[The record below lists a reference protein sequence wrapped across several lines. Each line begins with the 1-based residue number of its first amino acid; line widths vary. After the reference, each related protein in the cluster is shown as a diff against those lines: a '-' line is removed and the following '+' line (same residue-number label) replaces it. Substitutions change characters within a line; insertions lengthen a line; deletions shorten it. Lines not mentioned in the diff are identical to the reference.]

1 MPEDPSMAQ
10 NSGSRAHKPATR
22 TNAKASIPIGRRV
35 SEYDGAGVLSR
46 YLVDHIEELA
56 VEFATAKPFRHVLIN
71 PFFDEDLCEKL
82 IQQFPKPDPCKMV
95 NEFGGKSGKYAC
107 SNVRGI
113 GATYR
118 RLDDFVSGPKF
129 QKIMGAITGIPHLLY
144 DPEYHGAGTH
154 ENFSG
159 QGMDTHVD
167 FNFHRTTGYHR
178 RINAIIYLN
187 DEWQE
192 SWGGCLELHKDPWNF
207 LEDTAKKFL
216 PLKNHCVL
224 FETNEYSWHGFE
236 PVVAPAGKELT
247 RRSFTIY
254 MYTKER
260 PAAEV
265 AEKHNTVYVQAGTPK
280 HFKVGHVLSQR
291 DLDDVNSNFKK
302 RNTYLQAIY
311 AREKK
316 FFATINSLHDYV
328 NAFRLPA
335 VGFARAVGPPEGAYP
350 NFGVTAALRSN
361 WVCSDPVVGITISGR
376 LPAYIPENQLH
387 VDFGN
392 QSAPVSFN
400 ISGEFKVD
408 VPCNFQAGQTIK
420 LRVTAD
426 VAKSPKE
433 AGEGPDIKPY
443 SWFLREISF
452 KS

>member
-1 MPEDPSMAQ
+1 MAQ
-10 NSGSRAHKPATR
+10 NTEFKTEAPVTHSNVKV
-22 TNAKASIPIGRRV
+22 SIPTERV
-35 SEYDGAGVLSR
+35 ATEYNGNGVLSR
-46 YLVDHIEELA
+46 YLLEHIDELA
-56 VEFATAKPFRHVLIN
+56 VRFATAKPFRHVLIE
-71 PFFDEDLCEKL
+71 PFFDRDLCEKL
-82 IQQFPKPDPCKMV
+82 IQQFPKPDPSKMV

-118 RLDDFVSGPKF
+118 LLDDYVSGPEF
-129 QKIMGAITGIPHLLY
+129 QKIMGVITGIPKLLY

-159 QGMDTHVD
+159 QGMDTHID
-167 FNFHRTTGYHR
+167 FNFHRTTGHHR

-207 LEDTAKKFL
+207 LEDSTKKFL

-236 PVVAPAGKELT
+236 PINGPAGKEIS

-260 PAAEV
+260 PAAEL
-265 AEKHNTVYVQAGTPK
+265 AEKHNTVYVQAGPPK

-291 DLDDVNSNFKK
+291 DIDDVNNNFKK

-316 FFATINSLHDYV
+316 FFTTINNLRGYV

-335 VGFARAVGPPEGAYP
+335 IGFARPAGPPEGAYP
-350 NFGVTAALRSN
+350 NFGVSAALRSN
-361 WVCSDPVVGITISGR
+361 WVCSEHVVGVGISGR
-376 LPAYIPENQLH
+376 IPAYIPENQLH
-387 VDFGN
+387 VDFGGGYT
-392 QSAPVSFN
+392 PVSFN
-400 ISGEFKVD
+400 ISGEFNVS
-408 VPCNFQAGQTIK
+408 VPCDFQAGQTIN
-420 LRVTAD
+420 LRITAE

-433 AGEGPDIKPY
+433 AGEGADVTPY